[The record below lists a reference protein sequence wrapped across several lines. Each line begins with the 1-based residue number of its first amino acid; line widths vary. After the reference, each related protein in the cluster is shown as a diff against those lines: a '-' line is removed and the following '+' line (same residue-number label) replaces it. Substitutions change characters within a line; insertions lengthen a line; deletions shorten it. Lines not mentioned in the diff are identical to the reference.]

1 MQTVRC
7 AACGR
12 RYDYRQEGCCPRCGA
27 YNRPPRRE
35 WVQADG
41 TICHCEDRTQA
52 QPRPGKVCYEG
63 KVCFEE
69 QARKSRK
76 KPASTSAHGGE
87 RVVKSVQKPFKPRSS
102 GRRGQ
107 NSSVGAALVGIVLLF
122 VLIMVKNSGL
132 LDHLG
137 GDPDEIPATPKYNY
151 ENVIDVSCGEAF
163 WITDDLAL
171 QFMGYLPDEE
181 GQTNL
186 FYLSNDYDRAMQ
198 LLSDGTI
205 TIDDE
210 DGDTYVV
217 PNVSYDWIRLDAPS
231 DVQWQTLHIETTE
244 GVITVRDLYPADDSM
259 SEWLWMIPDEDTIQ
273 ESLE

>member
-41 TICHCEDRTQA
+41 TIRHCEDRTQA
-52 QPRPGKVCYEG
+52 QPRPGKVCYEE

-69 QARKSRK
+69 QARKPRK
-76 KPASTSAHGGE
+76 KPAASAYSSE
-87 RVVKSVQKPFKPRSS
+87 REVKSAREPIKPRFS

-107 NSSVGAALVGIVLLF
+107 NSSVGVALVGIVVLF
-122 VLIMVKNSGL
+122 VIFMVKNSSL
-132 LDHLG
+132 SDHIG
-137 GDPDEIPATPKYNY
+137 GDPDPTPAAPKYNY
-151 ENVIDVSCGEAF
+151 ENVIDVPCGEAF
-163 WITDDLAL
+163 WLTDDLAL

-198 LLSDGTI
+198 LLSDGSI

-210 DGDTYVV
+210 DGDTFVV
-217 PNVSYDWIRLDAPS
+217 PYVGYDWIRLDAPS
-231 DVQWQTLHIETTE
+231 GVQWQTLYIETTE
-244 GVITVRDLYPADDSM
+244 GVITVRDLYRADDSL
-259 SEWLWMIPDEDTIQ
+259 SEWVWMLPDENTIQ
-273 ESLE
+273 ESL